1 MKVRSLVTGIAVAAV
16 ALIQNPSVVVA
27 QQQNIVEV
35 ASGNDNFET
44 LVQAVTAADL
54 AGTLSG
60 GGPFTVFAP
69 VDAAFEKLP
78 SGALNNLVADRAA
91 LRSVLT
97 YHVVSGRLT
106 AADLQGRDYVTT
118 LNGERLRVRTVNGRV
133 MVGNATVAMADVAAS
148 NGVIHAIDTVLMPPQ
163 PMRK

>member
-1 MKVRSLVTGIAVAAV
+1 MTVRGLITGFAVAAV
-16 ALIQNPSVVVA
+16 AMAQNPSALAA
-27 QQQNIVEV
+27 QQQNIVQV
-35 ASGNDNFET
+35 ASANDNFET

-60 GGPFTVFAP
+60 SGPFTVFAP
-69 VDAAFEKLP
+69 ADAAFDKLP
-78 SGALNNLVADRAA
+78 SGALNNLLADRAA

-106 AADLQGRDYVTT
+106 AADLEGRDYVTT
-118 LNGERLRVRTVNGRV
+118 VSGERLRVRTMNGRV
-133 MVGNATVAMADVAAS
+133 MVGNATVSTADVAAS

>member
-1 MKVRSLVTGIAVAAV
+1 MKVRSLVTGIAVATV
-16 ALIQNPSVVVA
+16 AIVQIPSVVVA

-148 NGVIHAIDTVLMPPQ
+148 NGVIHATDTVLMPPQ

>member
-1 MKVRSLVTGIAVAAV
+1 MATVAIV
-16 ALIQNPSVVVA
+16 QIPSVVVA

-54 AGTLSG
+54 AATLSG

-78 SGALNNLVADRAA
+78 SGALNNLVADQAA

>member
-1 MKVRSLVTGIAVAAV
+1 MKVRSLVTGIAVAAG
-16 ALIQNPSVVVA
+16 AIIQNPSVVVA

>member
-1 MKVRSLVTGIAVAAV
+1 M
-16 ALIQNPSVVVA
+16 
-27 QQQNIVEV
+27 
-35 ASGNDNFET
+35 
-44 LVQAVTAADL
+44 
-54 AGTLSG
+54 
-60 GGPFTVFAP
+60 
-69 VDAAFEKLP
+69 
-78 SGALNNLVADRAA
+78 ADRAA